1 MWLRWTWV
9 DGSNTG
15 HKFCLWSSLV
25 FNNALLCP
33 VFWFMYFYTAVVYCL
48 CSVNV
53 DLTQH
58 WKKYFSLYPVIVGG
72 VGVLVTGNNLWCHP
86 VGCTDEGVPAAHCPV
101 QLGTHSEIHWEAT
114 KCKMICENEG
124 HGVAPTVTVRH
135 SADVNIPSLTS
146 AFSVSRTFW
155 PFMSLWMTLWAWRW
169 ERPWANT
176 DKSNRWGVRRRGEVS
191 AAAFI

>member
-1 MWLRWTWV
+1 MFCERWLDST
-9 DGSNTG
+9 
-15 HKFCLWSSLV
+15 L
-25 FNNALLCP
+25 
-33 VFWFMYFYTAVVYCL
+33 
-48 CSVNV
+48 
-53 DLTQH
+53 
-58 WKKYFSLYPVIVGG
+58 KKYFSLYPVIIGG

-114 KCKMICENEG
+114 KCKMICENKG

-135 SADVNIPSLTS
+135 SPDVNIPSLTS

-176 DKSNRWGVRRRGEVS
+176 EKSNRGEEEGGGLCCGIYLKWS
-191 AAAFI
+191 NSIFSPSGFLCRCKRSSPPSESCPWCF